1 VRRVVSELRGEKIDI
16 IPWNTEPGR
25 FLAKALSPARVREV
39 YIDDETKEATVIVPE
54 DQLALAIGKEGLNAR
69 LAARLTG
76 WKVDIQSEAEFAQ
89 AEAEAAFAGGEEGED
104 FSGRCAAILSNGKR
118 CPNAA
123 LPGTRFCGIPA
134 HTALAEREAR
144 GETVE
149 EAVPIAG
156 TEPEEELQA
165 AEAVEEAVVPEPAE
179 TPGPE
184 PSPMP
189 APEPSP
195 AMPEPAP
202 AEIPSPEPAEIPSP
216 EPAEVPPSP
225 AAEGEEQQQVA
236 AHTGS
241 EERGEQS
248 SA

>member
-1 VRRVVSELRGEKIDI
+1 
-16 IPWNTEPGR
+16 
-25 FLAKALSPARVREV
+25 VREV

-104 FSGRCAAILSNGKR
+104 YSGRCAAILSNGKR

-134 HTALAEREAR
+134 HAALAEREAR

-149 EAVPIAG
+149 EAVPVAG
-156 TEPEEELQA
+156 SEADAEAEELA
-165 AEAVEEAVVPEPAE
+165 AEPLPD
-179 TPGPE
+179 PE
-184 PSPMP
+184 PSEVP

-195 AMPEPAP
+195 ALPDPEPGTV
-202 AEIPSPEPAEIPSP
+202 PSPEPAEVPSP

-225 AAEGEEQQQVA
+225 AAADDEQQVA
-236 AHTGS
+236 AAHTGA
-241 EERGEQS
+241 EERGETP
-248 SA
+248 AA

>member
-1 VRRVVSELRGEKIDI
+1 MVVSELRGEKIDI
-16 IPWNTEPGR
+16 IPWNTEPAR

-89 AEAEAAFAGGEEGED
+89 AEADAAFAGGEEGED
-104 FSGRCAAILSNGKR
+104 FSGRCAAILASGKR

-134 HTALAEREAR
+134 HAVLAEREAR
-144 GETVE
+144 GETIQEAVPLAGLEPESGEPAE
-149 EAVPIAG
+149 EAVAVESPPAP
-156 TEPEEELQA
+156 EPEPSE
-165 AEAVEEAVVPEPAE
+165 VP
-179 TPGPE
+179 TPE
-184 PSPMP
+184 PSPTP

-195 AMPEPAP
+195 AMPEPEP
-202 AEIPSPEPAEIPSP
+202 ATVPAPEPVEM
-216 EPAEVPPSP
+216 PPSP
-225 AAEGEEQQQVA
+225 TAEEEEEQVPAHSA
-236 AHTGS
+236 A
-241 EERGEQS
+241 EERGES
-248 SA
+248 PAA